1 MKIII
6 RGLWMNLLFVGFLYF
21 KSRNLKN
28 SWWTHLV
35 EMLDY
40 CILTLLLIS
49 GVLMNWKQCTP
60 VLELW
65 ALFLSWEMFS
75 CHLNLTIS
83 FISWKKKNLPFTAF
97 QFQARMLAGDK
108 YVREYMKN
116 RCSWLTSN
124 RCREQENENVSK
136 ESLLSFPDR
145 PVSHQPKWNN
155 LLVSFLA
162 EPERRFNDSVGE
174 LMVLLK
180 YFPYQPILS
189 LLCTELLL
197 CLLRNGKI
205 VMAK

>member
-1 MKIII
+1 
-6 RGLWMNLLFVGFLYF
+6 MNLLFVGFLYF

-49 GVLMNWKQCTP
+49 GVLMNWEQCTP

-108 YVREYMKN
+108 YEREYMKN

-136 ESLLSFPDR
+136 ESLLSFPDWL
-145 PVSHQPKWNN
+145 VSHQPKWNN

-174 LMVLLK
+174 LMVLLI

-189 LLCTELLL
+189 LLFTELLL

-205 VMAK
+205 VMVK